1 MGKNLIVILGPT
13 ASGKTS
19 LAARLAY
26 DLDGEMISA
35 DSRQVYRGMDI
46 GTGKDINQCKVA
58 ETTIPVHLIDILD
71 PNEEFTVY
79 DFQRLFY
86 ETFKDIRKR
95 EKQPILVGGTGL
107 YLESVLCGYQMPD
120 APRDEELRKELAGK
134 TLAEL
139 QTMLLSLADT
149 LHNRTDLL
157 DRERILRRIEIEQA
171 KRQAQKRQDMPDL
184 RAIVFGIRLPRF
196 VVRDRIARRLSARL
210 EEGMIEEVSRLHTN
224 GLSWDRLDSF
234 GLEYRFISRYLKGDI
249 PKQEMIEKL
258 AIAIGQFA
266 KRQETWFRRME
277 RKGREIIWID
287 SRDYEALKSRA
298 LEAIHEP

>member
-95 EKQPILVGGTGL
+95 GKQPILVGGTGL